1 MQVSAAM
8 PSETSA
14 ICRAVNDEWSSS
26 ARAAASAY
34 GPPDPTAAAPKSGS
48 MTSPA
53 PLRTK
58 VRSTSA
64 TTSSASRRRRKRS
77 VRQSF
82 PSSTQARARLALY
95 SWSFDSKRSKRVKAS
110 AVLPA
115 KPAST
120 RPSPSRRTLRALA
133 FITVLSSVT
142 CPSPPSTTRPSR
154 RTQRMVVPWNIVR
167 LPGHV
172 TAGWRRF
179 HPGVRRSVGSPR
191 SSAACLSP
199 GLRLL
204 VTGDVDAGR
213 RASGVRMCPVV
224 HRLELLDAHLGVL
237 LGRGEA
243 RVAEQLLDD
252 AHVRAASEKVRRER
266 VAERVRAHLSL
277 QRELEHGAVQVPGDA
292 SGREPSAAV
301 VQEQRGGV
309 LPRSGLREE
318 LAAALE
324 PAPERGDAAR
334 VHRAEA
340 LLAALAHH
348 PDGAG
353 AQVEV
358 IHVQP
363 ARFADPQPRA
373 VEQLEQRAVAEPEH
387 AVLARDGEHRE
398 HLVHRKN
405 ARKPGGELGAADG

>member
-1 MQVSAAM
+1 
-8 PSETSA
+8 
-14 ICRAVNDEWSSS
+14 ICRALSVEWSSS

-34 GPPDPTAAAPKSGS
+34 GPPEPTAAAPKSGS
-48 MTSPA
+48 ITSPA

-58 VRSTSA
+58 VRSMSA
-64 TTSSASRRRRKRS
+64 TTRSASSRRRQRS
-77 VRQSF
+77 VRQSL
-82 PSSTQARARLALY
+82 PSSTQARARLCLY

-115 KPAST
+115 NPART
-120 RPSPSRRTLRALA
+120 RPSPRRRTFRALA

-142 CPSPPSTTRPSR
+142 WPSPPSTTRPSR

-167 LPGHV
+167 LAGHV
-172 TAGWRRF
+172 TTGSGGF
-179 HPGVRRSVGSPR
+179 HPRVRRSVGSPR
-191 SSAACLSP
+191 GPAARLSP
-199 GLRLL
+199 GLRLP
-204 VTGDVDAGR
+204 VTGRAGAVGDLDAGR
-213 RASGVRMCPVV
+213 LASGVRMCPVV

-252 AHVRAASEKVRRER
+252 AHVRAASEEMPRER
-266 VAERVRAHLSL
+266 GAERVRAHLSL

-348 PDGAG
+348 PD
-353 AQVEV
+353 
-358 IHVQP
+358 
-363 ARFADPQPRA
+363 
-373 VEQLEQRAVAEPEH
+373 
-387 AVLARDGEHRE
+387 
-398 HLVHRKN
+398 
-405 ARKPGGELGAADG
+405 